1 MQENESSLPSGFR
14 AGKAAAGGDC
24 FFDSF
29 RQGLEETKSIDV
41 TVKALRGVCKDFAS
55 KALGNPSHESY
66 NWFRNAIKG
75 KLVEHNNPDKGNFE
89 NIDQYVREIC
99 ESKVWGDSDIEGR
112 ILCGHYGVKLYVAE
126 MQKGADKY
134 NYVLVDSKGV
144 HDRGLDPYDYDA
156 SDTIRLV
163 NQGTGHFEPVLRK
176 QNDRGS
182 NKSLNDL
189 EKKIEGYLGQSF
201 HFANIFAGS
210 REIYLGNNQNDI
222 KERNLKFAVLTNR
235 KDSRDQRIVRCYTVS
250 HMVNS
255 RGSRFSERERALV
268 EKELPS
274 NSTEEV
280 KQSFA
285 FKEYKM
291 FMGEKKGNER
301 ELVCRSF
308 SKKQEFTRKMKN
320 PYVCN
325 RFVTLSGSLGS
336 HDLFSPPR
344 TSTPIARR
352 NIPRGHDKTYAY
364 KFLEDLLK
372 IEMSPDVLVDII
384 VDSKDD
390 TKIAVVGRPK
400 VLGSSTKQMRH
411 VISYSSI
418 KSAIESAVKVEG
430 DYELYLEDMV
440 KQIMIPLMI
449 SKGGV
454 CLTDKQYNDLKK
466 KGVIPSGEYDESE
479 LTTETKERQ
488 RNKYHLIYGK
498 EFIEKLE
505 GVGENVLSK
514 NEKQEAISSF
524 QTRIRKYIEHGIEHL
539 VEELG
544 PMNLSD
550 IIVICEGVARII
562 LTMFNQDRYAAF
574 PDEGNSLLEEIRLYK
589 SKDIEG
595 KARTIKLQEQIK
607 KELFEVRLHD
617 EITQEIDNQNIKDY
631 DSRIRIVNNEGY
643 IVKRTA
649 CALSVLNSLLKTT
662 SYNTNAKKGKKYLDD
677 YNEKCNFTI
686 RTHSQDLGGYNEEIS
701 ENNLNNVLYH
711 HVAKHLYAV
720 FDFKPLEERVLAPRQ
735 KGEENTIEVYPSATE
750 TETRMYSIQQG
761 NGYRESQVN
770 SAKGYNNTAVFRL
783 QRDGK
788 QMDDKLIGE
797 ILSSKIVSH
806 VIIHLVPYE
815 QLKEGFIEKAVEEG
829 LGNGMQEV
837 LNSFINLVQQDYIDA
852 PFHEG
857 IGKVLNDGWKG
868 QILERYQEQNKSF
881 SEASSIIVDE
891 SHTKKPPGEGGI
903 DGSDITKLPKEGV
916 VIDIE
921 QFLKGKGVK
930 EHIYIG
936 GYMRKSSRH
945 MAFEGAHSDFL
956 CDAMSNNTPD
966 LITQWVENNLM
977 KSDDQVRGGKVSK
990 IAFHE
995 AEKSLIRKYIR
1006 EGQFDSIVIL
1016 LGAIHNKKF
1025 KDESNYKELK
1035 IKECEVLTGA
1045 IKMAEGSLKRDDAM
1059 HKNLHDLLEGKQ
1071 EELKKMEGIDLEKD
1085 GVSTRITEALTIVQI
1100 NSAGSSKGK

>member
-55 KALGNPSHESY
+55 KALGNPSDESY

-134 NYVLVDSKGV
+134 NYVLVDSEGV

-189 EKKIEGYLGQSF
+189 EKKIEGYLGESF

-222 KERNLKFAVLTNR
+222 EERNLKFAVLTNR

-336 HDLFSPPR
+336 HGLFSPPH

-352 NIPRGHDKTYAY
+352 NIPRGHDKAYAY

-411 VISYSSI
+411 VIPYSSI
-418 KSAIESAVKVEG
+418 KSAIESAVKVKE
-430 DYELYLEDMV
+430 
-440 KQIMIPLMI
+440 
-449 SKGGV
+449 KGGYILHV
-454 CLTDKQYNDLKK
+454 KNMVEQVMTPLIISREGLCLTEGQYDQLRQNNIISSDEHNKFKLTTKTK
-466 KGVIPSGEYDESE
+466 KG
-479 LTTETKERQ
+479 Q
-488 RNKYHLIYGK
+488 RNRYHLIYDK
-498 EFIEKLE
+498 EIIETINK
-505 GVGENVLSK
+505 
-514 NEKQEAISSF
+514 EKIFTEEEIKKARTGF
-524 QTRIRKYIEHGIEHL
+524 NARLRKYISHGIDYLTDGLAAE
-539 VEELG
+539 
-544 PMNLSD
+544 D
-550 IIVICEGVARII
+550 INTVTIMCEGVARII
-562 LTMFNQDRYAAF
+562 LTMFNQDIHAAF
-574 PDEGNSLLEEIRLYK
+574 PEEGNTLSEEIRLYESQNDAK
-589 SKDIEG
+589 EP
-595 KARTIKLQEQIK
+595 KAKVFSVL
-607 KELFEVRLHD
+607 LHD
-617 EITQEIDNQNIKDY
+617 EITQEIVGDY
-631 DSRIRIVNNEGY
+631 NLRIRIVNNEGY

-649 CALSVLNSLLKTT
+649 CVLSVLNSLLKTT
-662 SYNTNAKKGKKYLDD
+662 SYNINEKESKKYLDD
-677 YNEKCNFTI
+677 YNEKCNSTI
-686 RTHSQDLGGYNEEIS
+686 RTHSQDLGNYNGKINK
-701 ENNLNNVLYH
+701 NNLNDVLYN
-711 HVAKHLYAV
+711 HVAKHLYEV
-720 FDFKPLEERVLAPRQ
+720 FDFKPLEKRVLAPRREAGDAI
-735 KGEENTIEVYPSATE
+735 KVYPSAGGIRE
-750 TETRMYSIQQG
+750 AEYLVQEG
-761 NGYRESQVN
+761 DEYRRLKINE
-770 SAKGYNNTAVFRL
+770 AKGYNDKAIFRS
-783 QRDGK
+783 G
-788 QMDDKLIGE
+788 MANKLIGK

-806 VIIHLVPYE
+806 VIIHLVPYRY
-815 QLKEGFIEKAVEEG
+815 LKDGFMESAVEEG

-837 LNSFINLVQQDYIDA
+837 LNSFINLVQQDYINA
-852 PFHEG
+852 PFHER
-857 IGKVLNDGWKG
+857 IGEVLNDDWVNRT
-868 QILERYQEQNKSF
+868 LEKYQEQNQSF

-891 SHTKKPPGEGGI
+891 SHTKKLPGEGGI
-903 DGSDITKLPKEGV
+903 DGSDITALPKEGV
-916 VIDIE
+916 VTNIE
-921 QFLKGKGVK
+921 QLLKGEGVK
-930 EHIYIG
+930 EHIHIG
-936 GYMRKSSRH
+936 GYMKKRKSNLQ
-945 MAFEGAHSDFL
+945 MAFEEAHSDFL
-956 CDAMSNNTPD
+956 CDAVNNNNPD

-977 KSDDQVRGGKVSK
+977 KGDDQIRGGKTSRT
-990 IAFHE
+990 AFYE
-995 AEKSLIRKYIR
+995 AEKSLMREYIL
-1006 EGQFDSIVIL
+1006 EGKFDNIVTL
-1016 LGAIHNKKF
+1016 LDAIHNEKF
-1025 KDESNYKELK
+1025 KSRDSYKELK

-1045 IKMAEGSLKRDDAM
+1045 IVMARGSLERDDTM
-1059 HKNLHDLLEGKQ
+1059 HKNLNDLLKDKQ
-1071 EELKKMEGIDLEKD
+1071 EKLKKMEDIDLEKD
-1085 GVSTRITEALTIVQI
+1085 GVSTKITEALNIVQV